1 LNGDNA
7 FLWWHIQNAE
17 RIRYIPEPISIARM
31 IESVISLEPPGAWIS
46 SIIAKFGIEI
56 KILNTL
62 PHGKAGVQDLIEMKL
77 NNADIDEVRKFLK
90 KQDGIEL
97 VELEAVESDRA
108 IGVVKS
114 AECFGCRE
122 LLSTECFMV
131 SASSKGDGRLEYTI
145 ISSRNQCLRQL
156 MAKLEAANASP
167 KLVKMKKLTKEEML
181 TDNQEKIVKMAYQ
194 RGYYDFPKRIGV
206 KDLAQI
212 FSISPAT
219 LSEILRRGQKKII
232 ESYFEGR

>member
-1 LNGDNA
+1 
-7 FLWWHIQNAE
+7 
-17 RIRYIPEPISIARM
+17 M
-31 IESVISLEPPGAWIS
+31 IESVISLEPPGAWVTS
-46 SIIAKFGIEI
+46 LLGRFSVEI

-77 NNADIDEVRKFLK
+77 NSADIDEVRKFLRG
-90 KQDGIEL
+90 QEGIEL

-114 AECFGCRE
+114 KECFGCRE
-122 LLSTECFMV
+122 LLSTECFLV
-131 SASSKGDGRLEYTI
+131 SASSKEDGRLEYTI
-145 ISSRNQCLRQL
+145 ISSRNECLRKL
-156 MAKLEAANASP
+156 MSKLEAAKASP
-167 KLVKMKKLTKEEML
+167 KLVKMKKLSKDEML

-206 KDLAQI
+206 KDLAKI
-212 FSISPAT
+212 FNISPAT

-232 ESYFEGR
+232 ESYFESR

>member
-1 LNGDNA
+1 
-7 FLWWHIQNAE
+7 
-17 RIRYIPEPISIARM
+17 
-31 IESVISLEPPGAWIS
+31 LEPPGAWVGSLIREFD
-46 SIIAKFGIEI
+46 IGL

-62 PHGKAGVQDLIEMKL
+62 PYGKSGVQDLVELKL
-77 NNADIDEVRKFLK
+77 NGVELETIRAYLKSRDDIEVVEL
-90 KQDGIEL
+90 EL
-97 VELEAVESDRA
+97 VEIDRA
-108 IGVVKS
+108 IGVIKCS
-114 AECFGCRE
+114 ECFGCRE

-131 SASSKGDGRLEYTI
+131 SASSKEDGRMEYTI
-145 ISSRNQCLRQL
+145 ISSRNECLRQL
-156 MAKLEAANASP
+156 MAKLEKAKASP
-167 KLVKMKKLTKEEML
+167 KLVKMKKLSKEEML

-206 KDLAQI
+206 KDLAKI

>member
-1 LNGDNA
+1 
-7 FLWWHIQNAE
+7 
-17 RIRYIPEPISIARM
+17 M
-31 IESVISLEPPGAWIS
+31 IESVISLEPPGAWVS
-46 SIIAKFGIEI
+46 SLLGKFGVEI

-62 PHGKAGVQDLIEMKL
+62 PYGKTGVQDLIEMKL
-77 NNADIDEVRKFLK
+77 NDADIEEVRTFLSGL
-90 KQDGIEL
+90 DGIEL

-122 LLSTECFMV
+122 LLSTDCFLV
-131 SASSKGDGRLEYTI
+131 SARSKEDGRLEYTI
-145 ISSRNQCLRQL
+145 ISSKNECLRKL
-156 MAKLEAANASP
+156 MSKLEIAKASP
-167 KLVKMKKLTKEEML
+167 KLVKMKKLSKDEML

-206 KDLAQI
+206 KDLAKM
-212 FSISPAT
+212 FNISPAT

-232 ESYFEGR
+232 ESYFETR

>member
-1 LNGDNA
+1 
-7 FLWWHIQNAE
+7 
-17 RIRYIPEPISIARM
+17 M
-31 IESVISLEPPGAWIS
+31 IESVISLEPPGAWVS
-46 SIIAKFGIEI
+46 SLIGQFDVEI

-62 PHGKAGVQDLIEMKL
+62 PHGKSGVQDLIELKL
-77 NNADIDEVRKFLK
+77 NGADLVQVRKFLEK
-90 KQDGIEL
+90 IDGIEL
-97 VELEAVESDRA
+97 VELELVESDKA

-114 AECFGCRE
+114 TECFGCRE
-122 LLSTECFMV
+122 LLSTECFLV
-131 SASSKGDGRLEYTI
+131 SASSKEDGRLEYTI
-145 ISSRNQCLRQL
+145 ISSQNECLRQL
-156 MAKLEAANASP
+156 MAKLEKANASP
-167 KLVKMKKLTKEEML
+167 KLVKMKKLSKDEML

-206 KDLAQI
+206 KDLAKI